1 MLISYVIPC
10 YRSGDNIAKV
20 VDEIKNTMEK
30 KPEYD
35 YEIILV
41 NDCSPDDTYQRLTKL
56 AESNSKIRAVDL
68 AKNRGQAAATM
79 CGLRFA
85 KGDYVVCG
93 DDDGQ
98 TPFDTIF
105 QLKDK
110 LDSDNLDVVCGKYVE
125 RDRSSVFRE
134 FGTKVNEAMTHY
146 ILEYPKELYLSAYF
160 IAKRF
165 VIDELVKYT
174 NPYPYITGLLYQV
187 SSRIGNVDVPQRRR
201 LEGQSGYSFKKLL
214 SLWLNGFTAFSVK
227 PLRFATIFGFIFSI
241 LGFIITALLVVLK
254 IVNQNVAGGWTS
266 LTALMFVIGGILLL
280 VIGMIGEYIGRVYI
294 SINKIPQY
302 VVRDTVKTDE
312 DNK

>member
-41 NDCSPDDTYQRLTKL
+41 NDCSPDDTYQRLTRL
-56 AESNSKIRAVDL
+56 AESNSKIIAVDL

-187 SSRIGNVDVPQRRR
+187 TSRIGNVDVPQRRR
-201 LEGQSGYSFKKLL
+201 LEGQSGYIFKKLL

-254 IVNQNVAGGWTS
+254 IVNQNVAVGWTS

>member
-1 MLISYVIPC
+1 
-10 YRSGDNIAKV
+10 
-20 VDEIKNTMEK
+20 
-30 KPEYD
+30 
-35 YEIILV
+35 
-41 NDCSPDDTYQRLTKL
+41 
-56 AESNSKIRAVDL
+56 
-68 AKNRGQAAATM
+68 
-79 CGLRFA
+79 
-85 KGDYVVCG
+85 
-93 DDDGQ
+93 
-98 TPFDTIF
+98 
-105 QLKDK
+105 
-110 LDSDNLDVVCGKYVE
+110 
-125 RDRSSVFRE
+125 
-134 FGTKVNEAMTHY
+134 MTHY

-187 SSRIGNVDVPQRRR
+187 TSRIGNVDVPQRRR

-254 IVNQNVAGGWTS
+254 IVNQNVAVGWTS